1 MAQRAL
7 IVDPSDIETLLVALS
22 IAASRRESQARA
34 VRFGR
39 HHDEQAA
46 RMRALRLRVMKLR
59 AQGEPNGT

>member
-7 IVDPSDIETLLVALS
+7 IITPDEIEVLLVSLS

-39 HHDEQAA
+39 HHDEQADK
-46 RMRALRLRVMKLR
+46 MRALRLRVMKLR
-59 AQGEPNGT
+59 AGQEAS

>member
-7 IVDPSDIETLLVALS
+7 ITPDEIEVLLVSLS

-39 HHDEQAA
+39 HHDEQADK
-46 RMRALRLRVMKLR
+46 MRALRLRVMKLR
-59 AQGEPNGT
+59 AGQEAS

>member
-7 IVDPSDIETLLVALS
+7 IVDEQEIEVLLVALS

-39 HHDEQAA
+39 HHDEQAD
-46 RMRALRLRVMKLR
+46 RMRAIRLRVMKLR
-59 AQGEPNGT
+59 ARQEAS